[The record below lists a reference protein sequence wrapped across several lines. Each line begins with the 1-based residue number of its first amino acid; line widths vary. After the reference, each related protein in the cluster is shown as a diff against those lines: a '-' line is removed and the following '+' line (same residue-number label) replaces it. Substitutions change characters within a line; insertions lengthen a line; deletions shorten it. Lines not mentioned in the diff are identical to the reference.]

1 MNKTN
6 FIMKKII
13 LLVLTIW
20 AFSVNAQN
28 VFQNAG
34 FETWNGTTLNQWNTL
49 SVMGVSISDVSKS
62 TEPNSGSFA
71 VKIAPKPLPSSLAAV
86 IGVDNMI
93 VPGLLT
99 NATININAIITALS
113 SGNLNF
119 DNNTLLSVF
128 TNGVQLTEKPTA
140 VNGFISWNPID
151 PINENI
157 LLGVYVI
164 SNQTG
169 TREVIGMGAY
179 SNVAPFKAEYMP
191 FEASIIYQDEQK
203 TPSELI
209 FISLVSS
216 LDTSATSFGYLLM
229 DDVSIATEVGLE
241 NISTTSKKLPI
252 VYPNPTS
259 GEFKLNVNS
268 DVEVSVYNQLGQ
280 VIIPARK
287 YAPNKT
293 LSVKEKGIY
302 FVRIKDSKGFKTQKL
317 VVK

>member
-1 MNKTN
+1 
-6 FIMKKII
+6 MKKFII
-13 LLVLTIW
+13 LVLTIW

-34 FETWNGTTLNQWNTL
+34 FETWNGTTLSQWNTL
-49 SVMGVSISDVSKS
+49 SVMGVNISDVSKS
-62 TEPNSGSFA
+62 TESNFENYA
-71 VKIAPKPLPSSLAAV
+71 VKIAPKPLPASLATY

-99 NATININAIITALS
+99 NATINLNSILGALS
-113 SGNLNF
+113 SGSLNF

-128 TNGVQLTEKPTA
+128 TDGVQLTEKPTA

-169 TREVIGMGAY
+169 TREVIGMGTY
-179 SNVAPFKAEYMP
+179 SNIAPFKAEYIP
-191 FEASIIYQDEQK
+191 FHASITYQDEQK
-203 TPSELI
+203 IPSELI

-216 LDTSATSFGYLLM
+216 LDTSATSFGYLLL
-229 DDVSIATEVGLE
+229 DDVSITTEVGLE
-241 NISTTSKKLPI
+241 SVSPISKKLPI
-252 VYPNPTS
+252 IYPNPTN
-259 GEFKLNVNS
+259 GDFKLNVNS

-280 VIIPARK
+280 VIIPAK
-287 YAPNKT
+287 EYSPNKT

-302 FVRIKDSKGFKTQKL
+302 FVRIKDSKGYKTQKL